1 MRGIKAEGYVVD
13 PPIGRDAHNLLYRAN
28 KFFGAHR
35 AAYPLALDS
44 DQRGAVVAVAGGY
57 AERLPDDPHFVRV
70 TQKGRLYLATVMR
83 AH

>member
-1 MRGIKAEGYVVD
+1 MKAEGYVVD

-28 KFFGAHR
+28 RFYRMHR

-44 DQRGAVVAVAGGY
+44 DQRGAEVAVAGGY
-57 AERLPDDPHFVRV
+57 AERLLDDPHFVRV
-70 TQKGRLYLATVMR
+70 TQKGRLYLQAVMR

>member
-1 MRGIKAEGYVVD
+1 MRVKALGNVVD

-28 KFFGAHR
+28 QFFGVHR

-44 DQRGAVVAVAGGY
+44 DRRGAVIAVEGGY
-57 AERLPDDPHFVRV
+57 AERLPDDPHFIKV
-70 TQKGRLYLATVMR
+70 TQKGRLYLQAVMR